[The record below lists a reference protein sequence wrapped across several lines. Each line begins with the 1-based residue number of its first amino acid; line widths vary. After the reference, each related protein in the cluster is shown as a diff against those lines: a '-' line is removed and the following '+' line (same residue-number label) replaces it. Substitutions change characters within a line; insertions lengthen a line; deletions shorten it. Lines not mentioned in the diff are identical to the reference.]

1 MQNGLFTTYNDTER
15 LSIRV
20 RYEMA
25 VCVGMRLLLWLAAV
39 SASCAVQ
46 VFILRA
52 GLAEVHERR
61 VGLETGALCRA
72 AREMQSTSIEL
83 DL

>member
-1 MQNGLFTTYNDTER
+1 MCGNEASPVAGCSL
-15 LSIRV
+15 
-20 RYEMA
+20 
-25 VCVGMRLLLWLAAV
+25 

-72 AREMQSTSIEL
+72 AREMQST
-83 DL
+83 

>member
-1 MQNGLFTTYNDTER
+1 MCGNEASPVAGCSL
-15 LSIRV
+15 
-20 RYEMA
+20 
-25 VCVGMRLLLWLAAV
+25 

-52 GLAEVHERR
+52 GLAEIHEGR
-61 VGLETGALCRA
+61 VWFETGALCRA